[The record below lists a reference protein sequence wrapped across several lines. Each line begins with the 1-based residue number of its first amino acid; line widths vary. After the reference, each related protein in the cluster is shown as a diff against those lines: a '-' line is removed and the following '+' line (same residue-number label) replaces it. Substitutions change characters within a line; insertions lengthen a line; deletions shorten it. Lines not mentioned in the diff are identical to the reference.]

1 MKTLKVRLTLT
12 EEALGMMPTSKEVHE
27 EFIASKA
34 PDAPSIEEEVEA
46 VGVEEVVEKQKTVF
60 PRMADGTP
68 FFWDYQ
74 MRGMI
79 KDSLGML
86 KRATGTIASKMT
98 AYKKIVDGL
107 IFVQERKI
115 PIHLGGEMGDCQR
128 PLRAS
133 GPSGERTALAHSETI
148 PEGSWCEF
156 TFELW
161 KDDLDD
167 AIRECLDYG
176 RRRGL
181 AQWRNSGKGTF
192 EWDELD
198 DDGNIIGG
206 NHTEEGRK
214 AAAAMKAKK
223 AEKAKKEAE
232 KKAAKSA

>member
-1 MKTLKVRLTLT
+1 MKTMKVRLTLT

-79 KDSLGML
+79 KDALGML

-98 AYKKIVDGL
+98 AYKKTVDGL

-133 GPSGERTALAHSETI
+133 GPSGERVALAHSETI
-148 PEGSWCEF
+148 PAGSWCEF

-181 AQWRNSGKGTF
+181 AQWRNSGKGIF

-198 DDGNIIGG
+198 DDGKIIGG

-223 AEKAKKEAE
+223 AKKEAE

>member
-46 VGVEEVVEKQKTVF
+46 IGVEEVVEKQKTVF
-60 PRMADGTP
+60 PRMDDGTP

-79 KDSLGML
+79 KDALGML

-115 PIHLGGEMGDCQR
+115 PIHMGGESGDCQR

-133 GPSGERTALAHSETI
+133 GPSGERVALAHSETI
-148 PEGSWCEF
+148 PAGSWIEF

-223 AEKAKKEAE
+223 AKKEAE